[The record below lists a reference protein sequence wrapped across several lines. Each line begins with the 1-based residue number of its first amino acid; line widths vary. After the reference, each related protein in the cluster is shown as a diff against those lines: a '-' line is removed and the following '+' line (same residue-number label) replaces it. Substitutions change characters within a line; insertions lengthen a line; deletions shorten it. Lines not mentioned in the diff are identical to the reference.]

1 VFRRRSGDE
10 RVLLRHPWSVA
21 GLAAALI
28 LAQPVAAATAR
39 ETPQPRYEAPDRPL
53 PASPATVAAIRGFQG
68 SWLDRALKHQYE
80 LSGDVGLRNAPFI
93 GTHNSY
99 NSVAEMGHTI
109 STSDANQQLSIDDQL
124 DLDIR
129 SLELDLHWF
138 RRPSSGELAPVVCHA
153 FPNHLGCSTEK
164 ALDQVLDEVNA
175 WLRVPAHSDQVL
187 FLYLEDH
194 LDNRTGYDT
203 AASVI
208 QQKLGDVLYAPSGGG
223 CERLPLELT
232 RDRILRA
239 GKRVIIV
246 GNSRC
251 GMGSAWP
258 SKVFDWEPHLET
270 RLRDFSDFPTCG
282 PDFTPVQYDATQI
295 RYFEDGRPS
304 QAGMARITPDIAA
317 QMTRCGVD
325 LLGLD
330 QLLPGDPRLSA
341 LVWSWAK
348 GEPRKRGKCA
358 VQTSKEGTLRTRW
371 KAAGCGSHRRPACR
385 KNDRWLVGARAVAKK
400 SARAECRARDARFAV
415 PRTGYEAQLL
425 REAMRRAGV
434 GKARLGYVKRR
445 GDWVALDKRRP

>member
-1 VFRRRSGDE
+1 MRFPLCLKRSAVEGTA
-10 RVLLRHPWSVA
+10 VGA
-21 GLAAALI
+21 GLAAAVI
-28 LAQPVAAATAR
+28 LAQPVAAAPAS

-53 PASPATVAAIRGFQG
+53 PASPAAVAAIRNFQG
-68 SWLDRALKHQYE
+68 SWLDRALEHQYE
-80 LSGDVGLRNAPFI
+80 LSGDVGLSNAPFI

-164 ALDQVLDEVNA
+164 TLDQVLDEINA

-194 LDNRTGYDT
+194 LDNKTGYDT
-203 AASVI
+203 AASII
-208 QQKLGDVLYAPSGGG
+208 QRKLGDILYAPPAGAR
-223 CERLPLELT
+223 CQLLPLDVT

-239 GKRVIIV
+239 GKHVIIV

-258 SKVFDWEPHLET
+258 AKVFDWEARLET
-270 RLRDFSDFPTCG
+270 RLRDFSDFPICG
-282 PDFTPVQYDATQI
+282 PDFTRVQYDAAQI

-304 QAGMARITPDIAA
+304 QAGAARITPDIAA

-330 QLLPGDPRLSA
+330 QLVPNDPRLTA
-341 LVWSWAK
+341 LVWSWAQ
-348 GEPRKRGKCA
+348 GEPRKRGRCA
-358 VQTSKEGTLRTRW
+358 VQRSKKGTLRTRW
-371 KAAGCGSHRRPACR
+371 NAVRCGSDRRPACR
-385 KNDRWLVGARAVAKK
+385 RNDRWLVGARAAAKK
-400 SARAECRARDARFAV
+400 SARAACRARDARFAV

-434 GKARLGYVKRR
+434 GKVRLGYVKRR
-445 GDWVALDKRRP
+445 GDWVALDRRGP